1 MKIFLNEMTIQELL
15 EYLED
20 FKKLKRWHFY
30 NRVKK
35 ELEKRNFAG
44 GVNNERS

>member
-1 MKIFLNEMTIQELL
+1 MKFLNEMATQELL

-20 FKKLKRWHFY
+20 FKKLERWHFY

-35 ELEKRNFAG
+35 ELEKRNVKV